1 MRMLSKAALYI
12 YFVIFAGMTI
22 AQTMNPEASKLFT
35 EGNELLKKENFVGA
49 IESYNKALEIEKD
62 YRIYY
67 QKGVAQKKSDD
78 LNGAKASFEE
88 VLKLKPDFE
97 AGYNSLGGVNFALGN
112 YPGAIDNFEKLL
124 KITQSEETKKAVQT
138 NLSLAYTRAGD
149 AAVKEG
155 NSAQAIQ
162 YLERATELNH
172 YDAAYLTLAKL
183 YVEAGENDKA
193 IAAAESALKY
203 KTKITEGGPYYYM
216 GMAYKSKGDVA
227 KAKEM
232 FNKALP
238 DASYRKTAEY
248 ELSALK

>member
-1 MRMLSKAALYI
+1 MIMLSKAALYLCV
-12 YFVIFAGMTI
+12 VIFAGLTS
-22 AQTMNPEASKLFT
+22 AQTMNPEAGKLYT
-35 EGNELLKKENFVGA
+35 AGNELLKTENYAGA

-78 LNGAKASFEE
+78 LKGAKTSFEE
-88 VLKLKPDFE
+88 VVKLKPDFE
-97 AGYNSLGGVNFALGN
+97 AGYNSLGGVDFALGD
-112 YPGAIDNFEKLL
+112 YPGAIENFEKLL
-124 KITQSEETKKAVQT
+124 TITEKEETKKAVQT

-162 YLERATELNH
+162 YLVRATELNN
-172 YDAAYLTLAKL
+172 YDAAYLNLAKL
-183 YVEAGENDKA
+183 YVEAGDNDKA

-203 KTKITEGGPYYYM
+203 KTKIKEGGPYYYM
-216 GMAYKSKGDVA
+216 GLAYKNKGDVA

-238 DASYRKTAEY
+238 DQAYRKNVEY